1 MALVLTEEQTM
12 LRDSARGFMTDSGP
26 VSQLRKLRDTQDAD
40 GFSRATWQR
49 FADMGFTGVLVP
61 EALGGTGLGYV
72 EAGIVMEE
80 IGRNLT
86 ASPFLASGV
95 VAVTALRHGGSD
107 VQQAALLPAIASGDR
122 VLTLAVDERTKHA
135 PHHITLQATK
145 SATNWLLNG
154 AKNWVLHGHIAHQ
167 LIVVARTSG
176 GVHDQAGITL
186 FLVDCSAPGIAI
198 ENVRGVD
205 AQSTARIAFTNVAV
219 PETSMLGVVD
229 NGWPTLQA
237 ALNAGRVA
245 AASEMLGIAEEV
257 LARTLLYLKARKQ
270 FDRVIGEFQA
280 LQHRAAM
287 LYCDIEL
294 SRSAV
299 LKALQGLDASTENA
313 TATTVASVAKAHAG
327 KTVTRAVQE
336 GVQLHGGMGMTD
348 EFEIG
353 FFMKRARVLQEL
365 FGDAN
370 FHMNQLALL
379 KQY

>member
-49 FADMGFTGVLVP
+49 FGDMGFTGVLVP
-61 EALGGTGLGYV
+61 EANGGTGLGYV

-95 VAVTALRHGGSD
+95 VAVTALRHGGSEAL
-107 VQQAALLPAIASGDR
+107 QTALLPAIASGSC
-122 VLTLAVDERTKHA
+122 VLTLAVDERTKHS
-135 PHHITLQATK
+135 PQHITLRATK
-145 SATNWLLNG
+145 SADGWQLDG
-154 AKNWVLHGHIAHQ
+154 AKNSVLNGHVADR

-176 GVHDQAGITL
+176 SAHDQAGITL
-186 FLVDCSAPGIAI
+186 FLVDCSAPGIVI
-198 ENVRGVD
+198 EQVRGVD
-205 AQSTARIAFTNVAV
+205 SQSTARITFDNVKV
-219 PETSMLGVVD
+219 STDNVLGSVD

-299 LKALQGLDASTENA
+299 LKALQGLDANTENA
-313 TATTVASVAKAHAG
+313 TILASVAKAHAG

-348 EFEIG
+348 EFDIG

-365 FGDAN
+365 FGDSN

-379 KQY
+379 KAY

>member
-12 LRDSARGFMTDSGP
+12 LRDSARGFMTDSAP
-26 VSQLRKLRDTQDAD
+26 VAQLRKLRDSHDTD
-40 GFSRATWQR
+40 GFSRPVWQR

-61 EALGGTGLGYV
+61 EANGGTGLGYV

-80 IGRNLT
+80 IGRNLS

-95 VAVTALRHGGSD
+95 VAVSALRHGGSD
-107 VQQAALLPAIASGDR
+107 AQQAALLPAIASGER
-122 VLTLAVDERTKHA
+122 VFTLAIDERSKHA
-135 PHHITLQATK
+135 PQHITLRAEKSVTGWTLSGTK
-145 SATNWLLNG
+145 IF
-154 AKNWVLHGHIAHQ
+154 VLSGHVADT
-167 LIVVARTSG
+167 LIVAARTSG
-176 GVHDQAGITL
+176 DIDGQAGITL
-186 FLVDCSAPGIAI
+186 FLVDRNATGLTVEPVI
-198 ENVRGVD
+198 GVD
-205 AQSTARIAFTNVAV
+205 SQSTARIEFRNVEVSTDALLG
-219 PETSMLGVVD
+219 TSD
-229 NGWPTLQA
+229 NGWPTLQT

-245 AASEMLGIAEEV
+245 VACEMLGIAEEV
-257 LARTLLYLKARKQ
+257 FARTLAYLKERKQ

-299 LKALQGLDASTENA
+299 LKALQAMDANAENA
-313 TATTVASVAKAHAG
+313 SAIVAVAKAHAG

-365 FGDAN
+365 FGDSN
-370 FHMNQLALL
+370 FHMNQLALS

>member
-12 LRDSARGFMTDSGP
+12 LRDSARGFMVDSAP

-49 FADMGFTGVLVP
+49 FGDMGFTGVLVP
-61 EALGGTGLGYV
+61 EANGGTGLGYV

-80 IGRNLT
+80 IGRNLS

-95 VAVTALRHGGSD
+95 VAVTALRHGGSEAL
-107 VQQAALLPAIASGDR
+107 QAALLPAIASGER

-135 PHHITLQATK
+135 PQHITLQATK
-145 SATNWLLNG
+145 SADGWHLNG
-154 AKNWVLHGHIAHQ
+154 AKNLVLNGHVAHQ

-176 GVHDQAGITL
+176 SAHDQAGITL
-186 FLVDCSAPGIAI
+186 FLVDCTSPGIVI

-205 AQSTARIAFTNVAV
+205 SQSTARITFNNVEVATDSV
-219 PETSMLGVVD
+219 LGAID
-229 NGWPTLQA
+229 HGWPTLQA

-299 LKALQGLDASTENA
+299 LKALQGLDANTENA
-313 TATTVASVAKAHAG
+313 TILASVAKAHAG

-365 FGDAN
+365 FGDSN

>member
-1 MALVLTEEQTM
+1 M
-12 LRDSARGFMTDSGP
+12 
-26 VSQLRKLRDTQDAD
+26 
-40 GFSRATWQR
+40 
-49 FADMGFTGVLVP
+49 
-61 EALGGTGLGYV
+61 
-72 EAGIVMEE
+72 
-80 IGRNLT
+80 
-86 ASPFLASGV
+86 
-95 VAVTALRHGGSD
+95 
-107 VQQAALLPAIASGDR
+107 
-122 VLTLAVDERTKHA
+122 
-135 PHHITLQATK
+135 
-145 SATNWLLNG
+145 LNG
-154 AKNWVLHGHIAHQ
+154 HVANR

-176 GVHDQAGITL
+176 SAHDQAGITL
-186 FLVDCSAPGIAI
+186 FLVDCSAPGIVI
-198 ENVRGVD
+198 EQVRGVD
-205 AQSTARIAFTNVAV
+205 SQSTARITFDNVKV
-219 PETSMLGVVD
+219 STDNVLGSVD

-299 LKALQGLDASTENA
+299 LKALQGLDANTENA
-313 TATTVASVAKAHAG
+313 TILASVAKAHAG

-348 EFEIG
+348 EFDIG

-365 FGDAN
+365 FGDSN

-379 KQY
+379 KAY